1 MIKMFML
8 AFCFLFFPPML
19 PPIFYVLFNSP
30 KPELWMLPLDV
41 KYVRYSFEIYVT
53 LELQLFFSV
62 FRVILNDKT
71 PIGFFIN
78 LLPQA
83 LTACNC
89 WLNWI
94 LFLSFFI
101 SLLTFVEACVADF
114 EASIDEICNQYDD
127 LGRTKMKTDLF
138 LNQTIELH
146 AELTK

>member
-1 MIKMFML
+1 MSYILSKYTLTLNYNFF
-8 AFCFLFFPPML
+8 FC
-19 PPIFYVLFNSP
+19 
-30 KPELWMLPLDV
+30 
-41 KYVRYSFEIYVT
+41 
-53 LELQLFFSV
+53 
-62 FRVILNDKT
+62 FRVILDDKT

-101 SLLTFVEACVADF
+101 SLLTYVEACVADF
-114 EASIDEICNQYDD
+114 EASINKICNQYDD
-127 LGRTKMKTDLF
+127 LGRAKMNTDFF